1 MNNFLVKTLEYSDIL
16 KFDKLFYESFPK
28 LSHEIQAFAFQSL
41 INDPVALFKLMVAPA
56 IDDNLLIILCDGDKQ
71 IGYEFVSLS
80 PHDKTKVV
88 SAFTYISEE
97 YRGLKLSHLLRQ
109 KMFELLKNKNI
120 KKFYFT
126 INNANIQSTNNLKN
140 FSEKF
145 KITEVSK
152 TYLVEL

>member
-1 MNNFLVKTLEYSDIL
+1 
-16 KFDKLFYESFPK
+16 
-28 LSHEIQAFAFQSL
+28 
-41 INDPVALFKLMVAPA
+41 MV
-56 IDDNLLIILCDGDKQ
+56 IFNTSSYDNLLIILYDGDKQ